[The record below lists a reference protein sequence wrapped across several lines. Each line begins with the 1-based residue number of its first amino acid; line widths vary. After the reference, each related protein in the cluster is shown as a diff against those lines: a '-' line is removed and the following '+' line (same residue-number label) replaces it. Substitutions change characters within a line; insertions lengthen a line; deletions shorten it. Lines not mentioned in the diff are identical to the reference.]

1 MKLFFKIYAI
11 PVLVVLLLSSVKVE
25 AQTEPMYS
33 QYMYNMLSINPAYA
47 GSREVMSMNMFH
59 RKQWVGIAGAPQT
72 TSITMDQSFND
83 KKVGLGIQMYD
94 DRLGVEK
101 AQGVNAMWSARVR
114 ISENGILSGGLQ
126 FGAMNYRADLTK
138 VENRF
143 TPGDPAFTQ
152 NYSKWLP
159 SVGMGLFYNTDK
171 FYIGASMPNLM
182 RSRLATFEMINSG
195 IRNVNDFHFFGTMGY
210 VYEIN
215 EQVKFKPSA
224 MVKVVSGA
232 PIQYDFN
239 ANFWLK
245 DLIGVGVSYRTKD
258 AVLGMV
264 ELQANRNFRIGYAYD
279 IPISDLKLYTLGTHE
294 IMLRYEFSKDKTNI
308 RSTRFF

>member
-1 MKLFFKIYAI
+1 
-11 PVLVVLLLSSVKVE
+11 
-25 AQTEPMYS
+25 
-33 QYMYNMLSINPAYA
+33 
-47 GSREVMSMNMFH
+47 
-59 RKQWVGIAGAPQT
+59 
-72 TSITMDQSFND
+72 
-83 KKVGLGIQMYD
+83 
-94 DRLGVEK
+94 
-101 AQGVNAMWSARVR
+101 MWSARVR

-195 IRNVNDFHFFGTMGY
+195 IRNVNDFHFFGTAGY

-232 PIQYDFN
+232 PVQYDFN

-245 DLIGVGVSYRTKD
+245 DLIGFGVSYRTKD
-258 AVLGMV
+258 AVLGMI

-279 IPISDLKLYTLGTHE
+279 IPVSDLKLYTIGTHE
-294 IMLRYEFSKDKTNI
+294 IMLRYEFSKDKSNI
-308 RSTRFF
+308 KSTRYF

>member
-1 MKLFFKIYAI
+1 MKLFIKTYAI
-11 PVLVVLLLSSVKVE
+11 PVLVVLLLSNIKVA

-101 AQGVNAMWSARVR
+101 AQGVNAMWSTRVR
-114 ISENGILSGGLQ
+114 VSENGILSGGLQ

-143 TPGDPAFTQ
+143 TVGDPAFTQ

-159 SVGMGLFYNTDK
+159 SIGLGLFYNTDN
-171 FYIGASMPNLM
+171 FYIGASVPNLM
-182 RSRLATFEMINSG
+182 RTRLSTFDMINSG
-195 IRNVNDFHFFGTMGY
+195 IQNVNDFHFFGTMGY
-210 VYEIN
+210 VYEIS

-232 PIQYDFN
+232 PIQYDLN

-245 DLIGVGVSYRTKD
+245 DLIGFGVSYRTKD
-258 AVLGMV
+258 AVLGMI
-264 ELQANRNFRIGYAYD
+264 ELQANRAFRIGYAYD
-279 IPISDLKLYTLGTHE
+279 IPVSDLKLYTIGTHE
-294 IMLRYEFSKDKTNI
+294 IMLRYEFSRDKTNI
-308 RSTRFF
+308 KSTRYF

>member
-1 MKLFFKIYAI
+1 
-11 PVLVVLLLSSVKVE
+11 
-25 AQTEPMYS
+25 
-33 QYMYNMLSINPAYA
+33 MYNMLSINPAYA

-94 DRLGVEK
+94 DRLGVER

-195 IRNVNDFHFFGTMGY
+195 IRNVNDFHFFGTAGY

-245 DLIGVGVSYRTKD
+245 DLIGFGVSYRTKD
-258 AVLGMV
+258 AVLGMI
-264 ELQANRNFRIGYAYD
+264 ELQTNRNFRIGYAYD
-279 IPISDLKLYTLGTHE
+279 IPVSDLKLYTIGTHE
-294 IMLRYEFSKDKTNI
+294 IMLRYEFSKYKTNI
-308 RSTRFF
+308 KSTRYF

>member
-1 MKLFFKIYAI
+1 MKLFIKTYAI
-11 PVLVVLLLSSVKVE
+11 PVLLVLLLSSIKVE

-94 DRLGVEK
+94 DRLGVER

-143 TPGDPAFTQ
+143 TPGDPAFSQ

-159 SVGMGLFYNTDK
+159 SVGLGLFFNTDK

-182 RSRLATFEMINSG
+182 RTRLATFDMIKSG
-195 IRNVNDFHFFGTMGY
+195 IRNVNDMHFFATAGY
-210 VYEIN
+210 VYSDCNIGWEGDSR
-215 EQVKFKPSA
+215 QF
-224 MVKVVSGA
+224 SGG
-232 PIQYDFN
+232 ISTIRVYNN
-239 ANFWLK
+239 ALT
-245 DLIGVGVSYRTKD
+245 SEE
-258 AVLGMV
+258 VL
-264 ELQANRNFRIGYAYD
+264 QNYNAQKNRHGR
-279 IPISDLKLYTLGTHE
+279 
-294 IMLRYEFSKDKTNI
+294 
-308 RSTRFF
+308 

>member
-1 MKLFFKIYAI
+1 MNLFIKTYAI
-11 PVLVVLLLSSVKVE
+11 PVLVVLLLSNIKVE

-72 TSITMDQSFND
+72 TSFTMDQSFND

-114 ISENGILSGGLQ
+114 VSENGILSGGLQ

-143 TPGDPAFTQ
+143 TAGDPAFSQ

-159 SVGMGLFYNTDK
+159 SIGLGLFYNTDK
-171 FYIGASMPNLM
+171 FYIGASVPNLM
-182 RSRLATFEMINSG
+182 RSRLATFDMINSG
-195 IRNVNDFHFFGTMGY
+195 IQNVNDFHFFGTIGY
-210 VYEIN
+210 VYDIN
-215 EQVKFKPSA
+215 EQVKLKPSA
-224 MVKVVSGA
+224 MVKIVSGA
-232 PIQYDFN
+232 PVQYDFN
-239 ANFWLK
+239 ANVWLK
-245 DLIGVGVSYRTKD
+245 DIIGFGVSYRTKD
-258 AVLGMV
+258 AVLGMI
-264 ELQANRNFRIGYAYD
+264 ELQTNRNFRIGYAYD
-279 IPISDLKLYTLGTHE
+279 VPTSDLKLYTRGTHE
-294 IMLRYEFSKDKTNI
+294 IMLRYEFSKDKSNI
-308 RSTRFF
+308 KSTRYF

>member
-1 MKLFFKIYAI
+1 MKFYTKTYFFYLII
-11 PVLVVLLLSSVKVE
+11 TGFLLTNQAFS
-25 AQTEPMYS
+25 QTEPMYS
-33 QYMYNMLSINPAYA
+33 QYMFNMLSINPAYA
-47 GSREVMSMNMFH
+47 GSREVLSMNMFH

-72 TSITMDQSFND
+72 TSITVDQSFSD
-83 KKVGLGIQMYD
+83 KKIGLGIQMYD

-114 ISENGILSGGLQ
+114 VSENGILSGGLQ

-143 TPGDPAFTQ
+143 TPGDPAFSQ

-159 SVGMGLFYNTDK
+159 SVGLGLFYNTDK
-171 FYIGASMPNLM
+171 FYIGASVPNLM
-182 RSRLATFEMINSG
+182 RSRLVTFEMINSG
-195 IRNVNDFHFFGTMGY
+195 IQNVNDLHFFGTMGY
-210 VYEIN
+210 VYDIN

-245 DLIGVGVSYRTKD
+245 DLFGLGVSYRAKD
-258 AVLGMV
+258 AVIGMI
-264 ELQANRNFRIGYAYD
+264 ELQANRAFRIGYAYD
-279 IPISDLKLYTLGTHE
+279 IPVSDLKLYTIGTHE
-294 IMLRYEFSKDKTNI
+294 IMLRYEFSKDKNNI
-308 RSTRFF
+308 KSTRYF

>member
-1 MKLFFKIYAI
+1 MKLFNKIYAI
-11 PVLVVLLLSSVKVE
+11 PVLIVLLLSNTKVK

-47 GSREVMSMNMFH
+47 GSREVLSMNMFH

-72 TSITMDQSFND
+72 TSLTIDQSFND

-126 FGAMNYRADLTK
+126 FGVMNYRADLTK

-143 TPGDPAFTQ
+143 TPGDPAFSQ

-171 FYIGASMPNLM
+171 FYMGVSVPNLM
-182 RSRLATFEMINSG
+182 RTRLATFDLIKSG
-195 IRNVNDFHFFGTMGY
+195 IQNVNDLHFFATAGY
-210 VYEIN
+210 VYDIN
-215 EQVKFKPSA
+215 DQVKFKPSA

-245 DLIGVGVSYRTKD
+245 ELIGFGVSYRTKD
-258 AVLGMV
+258 AVLGMI
-264 ELQANRNFRIGYAYD
+264 ELQTNRNFRIGYAYD
-279 IPISDLKLYTLGTHE
+279 IPVSDLKLYTQGTHE

-308 RSTRFF
+308 KSTRYF

>member
-1 MKLFFKIYAI
+1 MKFYTKTYLIITGF
-11 PVLVVLLLSSVKVE
+11 LLTNQAFS
-25 AQTEPMYS
+25 QTEPMYS
-33 QYMYNMLSINPAYA
+33 QYMFNMLSINPAYA
-47 GSREVMSMNMFH
+47 GSREVLSMNMFH

-72 TSITMDQSFND
+72 TSITVDQSFSD
-83 KKVGLGIQMYD
+83 KKIGLGIQMYD

-114 ISENGILSGGLQ
+114 VSENGILSGGLQ

-143 TPGDPAFTQ
+143 TPGDPAFSQ

-159 SVGMGLFYNTDK
+159 SVGLGLFYNTDK
-171 FYIGASMPNLM
+171 FYIGASVPNLM
-182 RSRLATFEMINSG
+182 RSRLVTFEMINSG
-195 IRNVNDFHFFGTMGY
+195 IQNVNDLHFFGTMGY
-210 VYEIN
+210 VYDIN

-224 MVKVVSGA
+224 MDKVVSGA

-245 DLIGVGVSYRTKD
+245 DLFGLGVSYRAKD
-258 AVLGMV
+258 AVIGMI
-264 ELQANRNFRIGYAYD
+264 ELQANRAFRIGYAYD
-279 IPISDLKLYTLGTHE
+279 IPVSDLKLYTIGTHE
-294 IMLRYEFSKDKTNI
+294 IMLRYEFSKDKNNI
-308 RSTRFF
+308 KSTRYF

>member
-1 MKLFFKIYAI
+1 MKFLTRTYYFS
-11 PVLVVLLLSSVKVE
+11 LLIVGLMLAQDIV

-33 QYMYNMLSINPAYA
+33 QYMYNMLSINQAYA
-47 GSREVMSMNMFH
+47 GSREVLSMNMFH

-114 ISENGILSGGLQ
+114 VSENGILSGGLQ

-159 SVGMGLFYNTDK
+159 SVGLGLFYNTDK

-182 RSRLATFEMINSG
+182 RTRLATFDMIKSG
-195 IRNVNDFHFFGTMGY
+195 IRNVNDMHFFATAGY
-210 VYEIN
+210 VYAIN

-245 DLIGVGVSYRTKD
+245 DMIGFGVSYRTKD
-258 AVLGMV
+258 AVLGMI

-279 IPISDLKLYTLGTHE
+279 IPISDLKLYTIGTHE

-308 RSTRFF
+308 KSTRYF

>member
-1 MKLFFKIYAI
+1 MKFLTRTYYFS
-11 PVLVVLLLSSVKVE
+11 LLIVGVILAQDAV

-47 GSREVMSMNMFH
+47 GSREVLSMNMFH

-138 VENRF
+138 VDLHQEI
-143 TPGDPAFTQ
+143 PPLL
-152 NYSKWLP
+152 K
-159 SVGMGLFYNTDK
+159 
-171 FYIGASMPNLM
+171 I
-182 RSRLATFEMINSG
+182 I
-195 IRNVNDFHFFGTMGY
+195 VNGCL
-210 VYEIN
+210 V
-215 EQVKFKPSA
+215 
-224 MVKVVSGA
+224 
-232 PIQYDFN
+232 
-239 ANFWLK
+239 
-245 DLIGVGVSYRTKD
+245 
-258 AVLGMV
+258 
-264 ELQANRNFRIGYAYD
+264 
-279 IPISDLKLYTLGTHE
+279 
-294 IMLRYEFSKDKTNI
+294 
-308 RSTRFF
+308 

>member
-1 MKLFFKIYAI
+1 MKLFIKIYAI

-59 RKQWVGIAGAPQT
+59 RKQWVGIAGTPQT

-195 IRNVNDFHFFGTMGY
+195 IRNVNDFHFFGTAGY

-232 PIQYDFN
+232 PVQYDFN

-258 AVLGMV
+258 AVLGMI

-279 IPISDLKLYTLGTHE
+279 IPVSDLKLYTIGTHE
-294 IMLRYEFSKDKTNI
+294 IMLRYEFSKDKSNI
-308 RSTRFF
+308 KSTRYF

>member
-1 MKLFFKIYAI
+1 MKLFIKTYAI
-11 PVLVVLLLSSVKVE
+11 PVLVVLLLSSIKVE

-47 GSREVMSMNMFH
+47 GSREVLSMNMFH

-72 TSITMDQSFND
+72 TSLTIDQSFND

-126 FGAMNYRADLTK
+126 FGVMNYRTDLTK

-143 TPGDPAFTQ
+143 TPGDPAFSQ

-171 FYIGASMPNLM
+171 FYMGVSIPNLM
-182 RSRLATFEMINSG
+182 RTRLATFDLIKSG
-195 IRNVNDFHFFGTMGY
+195 IQNVNDLHFFATAGY
-210 VYEIN
+210 VYDIN
-215 EQVKFKPSA
+215 DQVKFKPSA

-245 DLIGVGVSYRTKD
+245 EVIGFGVSYRTKD
-258 AVLGMV
+258 AVLGMI
-264 ELQANRNFRIGYAYD
+264 ELQTNRNLRIGYAYD
-279 IPISDLKLYTLGTHE
+279 IPVSDLKLYTQGTHE

-308 RSTRFF
+308 KSTRYF